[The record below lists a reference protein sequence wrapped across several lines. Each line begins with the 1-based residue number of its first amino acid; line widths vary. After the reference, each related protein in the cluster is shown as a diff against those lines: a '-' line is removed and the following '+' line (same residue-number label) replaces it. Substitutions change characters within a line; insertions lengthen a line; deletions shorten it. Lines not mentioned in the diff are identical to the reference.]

1 MASVALEKSLS
12 YQFPIVL
19 QSHEHRPLPPS
30 ISSQYT
36 PLGLISKEPPHFYT
50 ERGETTKG

>member
-1 MASVALEKSLS
+1 MASVALRKALP

-19 QSHEHRPLPPS
+19 QNHEHRPLPPS
-30 ISSQYT
+30 VSSRYT
-36 PLGLISKEPPHFYT
+36 SPGLVSKEPPHFYT